1 MHGGGRSGWE
11 EIGTGV
17 KHCPSYLHLSSFR
30 HVAQF
35 QKVVSRIFLSSFFF
49 LSFLSIR
56 IICIR
61 MLHLFQRAESIYER
75 QAGLSLSSSTHF
87 YLVCVQTTNEARCKI
102 KMCDAFLSQKQS
114 VQAEALLSHKKQQS
128 LVNTELLKIMT
139 KIILNLQTNQKHFCR
154 FCDYDIS
161 KSNE

>member
-1 MHGGGRSGWE
+1 MGRNWYRCETMSV
-11 EIGTGV
+11 IFIPVFIQACGV
-17 KHCPSYLHLSSFR
+17 VPKSCKQNISF
-30 HVAQF
+30 F
-35 QKVVSRIFLSSFFF
+35 FFF

-61 MLHLFQRAESIYER
+61 MLHLFQRVESIYQR

-87 YLVCVQTTNEARCKI
+87 YLVCVQTTNEARC

-139 KIILNLQTNQKHFCR
+139 KIILNL
-154 FCDYDIS
+154 
-161 KSNE
+161 

>member
-1 MHGGGRSGWE
+1 MGRNWYRCETVSV
-11 EIGTGV
+11 IFTPVFIQACGV
-17 KHCPSYLHLSSFR
+17 VPKSCKQNISF
-30 HVAQF
+30 F
-35 QKVVSRIFLSSFFF
+35 FFF

-75 QAGLSLSSSTHF
+75 QAGLSLSLSTHF

-139 KIILNLQTNQKHFCR
+139 KIILNLQTNQKHFYC
-154 FCDYDIS
+154 FWDYDIS